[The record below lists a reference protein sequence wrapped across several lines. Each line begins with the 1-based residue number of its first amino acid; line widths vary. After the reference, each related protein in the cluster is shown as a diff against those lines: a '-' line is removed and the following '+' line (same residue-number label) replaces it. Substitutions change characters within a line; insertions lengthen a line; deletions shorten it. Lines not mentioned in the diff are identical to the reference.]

1 MYTIRCD
8 GKYTLVLH
16 QAGLKNPSWM
26 RFEAKPWHR
35 RFGYLSGLS
44 GDQIAYATQASEA
57 AVIVHH
63 GKRIK
68 ADILRDNIHST
79 EERLFIAFDAGDQQD
94 LAEHLSV
101 TKAKDVDVRF
111 ELKHSYF
118 RNLHKSIKQLPVE
131 AIEKIMPQRSDF
143 QDVPLIEIP
152 TAYKDILKLDTCSPD
167 QVKALEAIISCPSNG
182 PPVLVSG
189 PFGTGKTHI
198 LAIAAHYFIQKGRD
212 SGQPVRVLV
221 CTQQQVSADAFLK
234 CYVNLIVPKM
244 ADLVITRLTT
254 EFGFRD
260 RELRKWCKTATQFK
274 RDFERSSHSNDNSFL
289 IITTC
294 QTALH
299 VATVLQ
305 QKFFTHI
312 LLDEAAQTRE
322 PEGVAPLCI
331 ASRDT
336 KIVIAGD
343 QNQVST
349 VFELSTYYRV
359 VGLFCG
365 QIFSRI
371 SRFCGYARKYYLQK
385 SFPGIYVTLKM
396 RNLQKYFHK
405 TPKTNDS

>member
-1 MYTIRCD
+1 M
-8 GKYTLVLH
+8 
-16 QAGLKNPSWM
+16 
-26 RFEAKPWHR
+26 
-35 RFGYLSGLS
+35 
-44 GDQIAYATQASEA
+44 
-57 AVIVHH
+57 
-63 GKRIK
+63 
-68 ADILRDNIHST
+68 
-79 EERLFIAFDAGDQQD
+79 
-94 LAEHLSV
+94 
-101 TKAKDVDVRF
+101 
-111 ELKHSYF
+111 
-118 RNLHKSIKQLPVE
+118 E

-299 VATVLQ
+299 VANCAPA
-305 QKFFTHI
+305 KI
-312 LLDEAAQTRE
+312 LYPHPVRRGSSDPRTGRS
-322 PEGVAPLCI
+322 C
-331 ASRDT
+331 T
-336 KIVIAGD
+336 
-343 QNQVST
+343 
-349 VFELSTYYRV
+349 
-359 VGLFCG
+359 
-365 QIFSRI
+365 
-371 SRFCGYARKYYLQK
+371 
-385 SFPGIYVTLKM
+385 TL
-396 RNLQKYFHK
+396 YC
-405 TPKTNDS
+405 